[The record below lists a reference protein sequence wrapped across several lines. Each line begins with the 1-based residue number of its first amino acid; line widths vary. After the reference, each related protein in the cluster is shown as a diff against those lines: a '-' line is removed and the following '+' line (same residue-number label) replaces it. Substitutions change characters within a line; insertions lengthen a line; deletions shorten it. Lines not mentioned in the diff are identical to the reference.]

1 MKLRANKIVAFI
13 IINLLL
19 LLILYFIPISKT
31 NTFDLCIYK
40 RITGNECWNCGM
52 TRAFLSML
60 RLDFNGALEYNKNVV
75 VVFPLA
81 VVIYLYSWYK
91 YIIKKEEKENG

>member
-1 MKLRANKIVAFI
+1 
-13 IINLLL
+13 
-19 LLILYFIPISKT
+19 
-31 NTFDLCIYK
+31 
-40 RITGNECWNCGM
+40 M

>member
-1 MKLRANKIVAFI
+1 MKSRANKIALFI
-13 IINLLL
+13 VINLLIL
-19 LLILYFIPISKT
+19 FILYFIPIEKT
-31 NTFDLCIYK
+31 TTFDLCIYK

-60 RLDFNGALEYNKNVV
+60 RLDFEGAWQFNKNVV

-81 VVIYLYSWYK
+81 IFLYTYTWYK
-91 YIIKKEEKENG
+91 YIIKKEEKKNG